1 MHKINLRPRRNPL
14 RSLGRTAQ
22 SHWKLIL
29 AIVSL
34 MLIEVYVHVR
44 NYDVPRPSTPLD
56 APFYTGCQSPVLN
69 TTARESAVLVMLA
82 RNSEVKGAV
91 SSIRSVQEQFNDN
104 FGYPWVFLN
113 DEEWTEDFKI
123 KVGKAVGKDTEVKF
137 EVIPKEMWGYPEWID
152 QVRARSSMQSMKK
165 PGYTVWRTR
174 KLSPHVPLSVWVCQT
189 SQPHLRNGALI
200 KTSQL
205 LLRPP
210 RPSSLQ
216 ILLARRT
223 LRILHMRHN
232 L

>member
-1 MHKINLRPRRNPL
+1 M
-14 RSLGRTAQ
+14 
-22 SHWKLIL
+22 IL

-34 MLIEVYVHVR
+34 MFIEVYVHVR

-82 RNSEVKGAV
+82 RNSEVKGAI

-137 EVIPKEMWGYPEWID
+137 EVIPKEMWGYPGWID
-152 QVRARSSMQSMKK
+152 QVRARSSMQSMKNRGIQYGGQESYHHMCRFQS
-165 PGYTVWRTR
+165 GYVKQANPISRTA
-174 KLSPHVPLSVWVCQT
+174 H
-189 SQPHLRNGALI
+189 
-200 KTSQL
+200 
-205 LLRPP
+205 
-210 RPSSLQ
+210 
-216 ILLARRT
+216 
-223 LRILHMRHN
+223 
-232 L
+232 